1 MTCWLRHSHSFI
13 LNGLVN
19 ANQIL
24 GEEAFNLQDWRVI
37 GEYVYDD
44 EGGRHQ
50 AFYSPVR
57 DVVVLG
63 EKIKAN
69 ERIQVEQSLK
79 YSQSAATK
87 LWGLAGMTTAERWAL
102 GQEYGEFTNT
112 SELYHC
118 PTPSLR
124 PLLGRLLCGTQ
135 KAAVSQRMTF
145 PHVYATIPLPI
156 GNLLSACNPRPMRVS
171 ADAPAAAGLGGLARL
186 GRASLGFETLLI

>member
-1 MTCWLRHSHSFI
+1 MSLTSKTHHNCFLTLTCRLRHAHSFI

-24 GEEAFNLQDWRVI
+24 GEEAFNMQDWRVI

-50 AFYSPVR
+50 AFYSPTR

-63 EKIKAN
+63 ETIKAN

-79 YSQSAATK
+79 YSQAAATR
-87 LWGLAGMTTAERWAL
+87 LWSLAGMTTADRWTL
-102 GQEYGEFTNT
+102 GQEYGEFTTT

-118 PTPSLR
+118 PTPG
-124 PLLGRLLCGTQ
+124 PLLGRLL
-135 KAAVSQRMTF
+135 F
-145 PHVYATIPLPI
+145 FL
-156 GNLLSACNPRPMRVS
+156 
-171 ADAPAAAGLGGLARL
+171 
-186 GRASLGFETLLI
+186 